1 MKTNRDFYKE
11 MALCVLGG
19 SLIGIGTIFAI
30 EGYVFSCLGFYA
42 LGIAALWK
50 GLET

>member
-11 MALCVLGG
+11 LALCGLGG
-19 SLIGIGTIFAI
+19 SLIGIGTICAI
-30 EGYVFSCLGFYA
+30 EGYVFACLGFYA

-50 GLET
+50 GLDS